1 MQRESWNSPYVFQE
15 ARRPQPAVV
24 QDVLWDVIP
33 KIQDVILPH
42 EHDELLIVRTEGLV
56 AMDESLY
63 EPKRERVLLVFYFFT
78 SHFFTETCVLSP
90 TGLI

>member
-1 MQRESWNSPYVFQE
+1 M
-15 ARRPQPAVV
+15 
-24 QDVLWDVIP
+24 IP

-63 EPKRERVLLVFYFFT
+63 EPKRERVLLVFYFIT